1 MSNFTMIHNIFSF
14 LHRQSKSFQ
23 VFLVQFRHQF
33 IIPGHK
39 SLNFLHCP
47 GHKTQQLCPILRHND
62 FILDP
67 DWSIVFFVSTNHN
80 SPDPTKAAKFIDPF
94 WDKVLGQ
101 GFIFQSSV
109 YGKVNKINSRLYG
122 EHLQHN

>member
-14 LHRQSKSFQ
+14 LHRQSKTFQ

-33 IIPGHK
+33 IVPCHK

-47 GHKTQQLCPILRHND
+47 GHKTQQLCPIFCHND

-67 DWSIVFFVSTNHN
+67 DWSIVVIRDFVSTNQPITAHLTPPEPRN
-80 SPDPTKAAKFIDPF
+80 SFILSGTRYLARVSFFKARSMAKSTK
-94 WDKVLGQ
+94 
-101 GFIFQSSV
+101 
-109 YGKVNKINSRLYG
+109 
-122 EHLQHN
+122 